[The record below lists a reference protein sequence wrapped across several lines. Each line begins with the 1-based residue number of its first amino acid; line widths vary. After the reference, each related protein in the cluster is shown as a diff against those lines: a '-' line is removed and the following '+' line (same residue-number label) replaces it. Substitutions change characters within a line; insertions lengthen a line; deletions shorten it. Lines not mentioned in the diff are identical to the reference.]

1 MGFFKKSLLYLL
13 LIIVHEL
20 GHFLTGKLFNWEVDK
35 IYIYPL
41 GGITKF
47 NTSINKPMKEELMVT
62 IMGPVFQIIF
72 YCLIKDLD
80 NSLGYFNSLLLTFN
94 LLPVVPLDGSKLLNI
109 LLSTRLSFKKVLN
122 ILQVISLLIYPL
134 IVIFFSYKIN
144 SLFMLTVSFLLIFK
158 ILEEG
163 KNIKYI
169 INKFLLERYLKRYK
183 FKKDIIVKN
192 IASFYKYKNNIIINN
207 KIMNEKEALYNY
219 FNNKRL

>member
-80 NSLGYFNSLLLTFN
+80 NSLGYFNLLLLTFN

-109 LLSTRLSFKKVLN
+109 LLSTRISFKKVLN

-207 KIMNEKEALYNY
+207 KIMNEKEALNNY